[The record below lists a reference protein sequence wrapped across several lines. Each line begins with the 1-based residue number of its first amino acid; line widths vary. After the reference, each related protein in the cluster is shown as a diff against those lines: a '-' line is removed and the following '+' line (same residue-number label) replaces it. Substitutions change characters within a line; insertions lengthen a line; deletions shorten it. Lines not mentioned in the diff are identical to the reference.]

1 MFGVDGTPE
10 GIRIIYHM
18 HATVTVVSTL
28 KQQAQ
33 APVSVSVSVSVSISV
48 SVSVSDPPSSMQHK
62 SCTPFFGFFFHKLEH
77 GKGSL
82 VLTQ

>member
-10 GIRIIYHM
+10 GIRIIHHM

-33 APVSVSVSVSVSISV
+33 APVSVIAACPNAVM
-48 SVSVSDPPSSMQHK
+48 SSNLK
-62 SCTPFFGFFFHKLEH
+62 RIAVGKLTLQWSSH
-77 GKGSL
+77 
-82 VLTQ
+82 